1 LEIAKVPYNLR
12 FPGQYSQAETGLN
25 YNYGRDYDP
34 VVGKY
39 IESDPLGLDG
49 GSFSTYAYA
58 NNSPVMVFDPTGLL
72 VEVIGHVAAD
82 PLGRI
87 TSPTSYH
94 SALYLK
100 PDDPCHCSG
109 NWPVTLGA
117 QDIGGTLV
125 GTPNYSGDVISKARF
140 KQVVRPPAGMS
151 DCDFIR
157 ALISAAAS
165 YQSNLPYSFPS
176 IPSGAMS
183 PGQYNSNSFVSGV
196 LQSVGATPPSINTGG
211 QFQLP
216 GYQNPIPLPAQH

>member
-1 LEIAKVPYNLR
+1 MLP
-12 FPGQYSQAETGLN
+12 
-25 YNYGRDYDP
+25 
-34 VVGKY
+34 
-39 IESDPLGLDG
+39 
-49 GSFSTYAYA
+49 
-58 NNSPVMVFDPTGLL
+58 DPTGLL

-82 PLGRI
+82 PLGRL
-87 TSPTSYH
+87 TSPNSYH
-94 SALYLK
+94 SALYLN

-117 QDIGGTLV
+117 QDIGGMLV
-125 GTPNYSGDVISKARF
+125 GTPNYSRDVISKAQF
-140 KQVVRPPAGMS
+140 NQVVHPPAGMS

-165 YQSNLPYSFPS
+165 YQNILPYSFPS

-196 LQSVGATPPSINTGG
+196 LQSVGATPPTISTNG

-216 GYQNPIPLPAQH
+216 GYQNPIPLPVQH